1 MMARSRKV
9 GRYPLHSAQAARL
22 WQFLA
27 EGCRWSSRGCQL
39 SGRVHSFVGSVLTS
53 FSITGTE
60 GTESSEKPSEKPTES
75 REGEE
80 KSAAD
85 KGDVEMTDT
94 TEAPAA
100 DRDSAP
106 AATTTQTPAK
116 AKARRKSVGGAKGK
130 TLSKKGSKARL
141 THLDAQPG
149 DHFLVKLKGFPAWP
163 AIICDESML
172 PPALIDT
179 RPVTAQRPD
188 GTWNEPYADGGKRAY
203 DRNFPLMYLY
213 TNEL

>member
-1 MMARSRKV
+1 MK
-9 GRYPLHSAQAARL
+9 
-22 WQFLA
+22 
-27 EGCRWSSRGCQL
+27 GCRWSSRGCQL
-39 SGRVHSFVGSVLTS
+39 VLPGRVHSFVRSVLTS
-53 FSITGTE
+53 FAKTETE
-60 GTESSEKPSEKPTES
+60 GPESSEKPAEKPTES
-75 REGEE
+75 GEEEE

-85 KGDVEMTDT
+85 KGDVEMNDT

-100 DRDSAP
+100 DGDPAP
-106 AATTTQTPAK
+106 AAPVQTPAK
-116 AKARRKSVGGAKGK
+116 SKARRKSVGGSVGK

-163 AIICDESML
+163 AIICEESML

-203 DRNFPLMYLY
+203 DRNFPVMYLH